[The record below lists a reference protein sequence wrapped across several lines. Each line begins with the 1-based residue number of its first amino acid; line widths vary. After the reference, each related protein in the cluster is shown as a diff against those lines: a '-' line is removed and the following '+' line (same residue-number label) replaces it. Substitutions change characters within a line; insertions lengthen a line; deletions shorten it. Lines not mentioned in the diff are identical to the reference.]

1 MTSQQEDTE
10 ITLGTGR
17 LLGIFFGL
25 VVVCA
30 IFFGMG
36 FSAGRSS
43 ALRQEPSTTLEPPR
57 SVATSGLPKPAPTK
71 DEKPSTSDELTFY
84 KSVEQKTAA
93 PELQKPA
100 EEAPAVE
107 AKPEPVRASA
117 GGNYLVQVAAVSKS
131 EDAEALATA
140 LRQKQYPA
148 FVFNNPAARLYH
160 VQVGPFDGLT
170 DAESMRSR
178 LIKDGYSPIVKK

>member
-1 MTSQQEDTE
+1 MSHQEDTE

-36 FSAGRSS
+36 FSAGRNS

-57 SVATSGLPKPAPTK
+57 GVTTSGLPKPAPTQ

-84 KSVEQKTAA
+84 KSVEQKGPA
-93 PELQKPA
+93 PELQRPDEPA
-100 EEAPAVE
+100 PS
-107 AKPEPVRASA
+107 PDPRQEPVRAVA
-117 GGNYLVQVAAVSKS
+117 GGNFLVQVAAVSKS
-131 EDAEALATA
+131 EDAEALAAA

-148 FVFNNPAARLYH
+148 FVFSNSTAKLYH
-160 VQVGPFDGLT
+160 VQVGPFGAMSE
-170 DAESMRSR
+170 AESMRAR

>member
-1 MTSQQEDTE
+1 MSQQEDTE

-36 FSAGRSS
+36 FSAGRNS
-43 ALRQEPSTTLEPPR
+43 ALRQEPSTTLEAPP
-57 SVATSGLPKPAPTK
+57 SVATSGLPKPAATK
-71 DEKPSTSDELTFY
+71 DDTPSTSDELTFY
-84 KSVEQKTAA
+84 KSVEQKDAA

-100 EEAPAVE
+100 EETPAPTV
-107 AKPEPVRASA
+107 PIEPVRASA
-117 GGNYLVQVAAVSKS
+117 NGTYLVQVAAVSKS
-131 EDAEALATA
+131 EDAEALAGA

-160 VQVGPFDGLT
+160 VQVGPFEALS
-170 DAESMRSR
+170 DAESMRTR